1 MHALQLHSLCRLLK
15 PEDQQQVLEYERV
28 RRSVDLQIIRENQE
42 KLSGGRSTAEHHHTE
57 GALDLTS
64 AAAVKSKHLVQL
76 LEGRPHQAKGG
87 AAEAAKLAA
96 RAVSQH
102 KLYRLVQAAASLAA
116 CCVYLAETYSY
127 NSSSSRAPSAA
138 VAVEAAVLACF
149 LLAAAVELL
158 AAKHRAGHCFS
169 LYRLADV
176 AAIAA
181 SAVFLRYNSSSS
193 SSSKNRA
200 LLLGFAHAP
209 RLALRLLALHDG
221 LGATAI
227 ATSPLARRHSLHH
240 RCEYTLHHH
249 DCEPLTSSS
258 LLPAACL
265 DT

>member
-1 MHALQLHSLCRLLK
+1 MRQKAASLKHAFFTTYTLHRLLP

-28 RRSVDLQIIRENQE
+28 RRSVDLQIIQENRD
-42 KLSGGRSTAEHHHTE
+42 KLSGGRSTAAQHHHTE
-57 GALDLTS
+57 DAMDLTS

-87 AAEAAKLAA
+87 SAETAKLAA

-102 KLYRLVQAAASLAA
+102 KLYRLVQAAASLAG
-116 CCVYLAETYSY
+116 CCVYVAETYR
-127 NSSSSRAPSAA
+127 SSSSSSSAA
-138 VAVEAAVLACF
+138 VAIEAAVLAYF

-158 AAKHRAGHCFS
+158 AAEHRAARCCS
-169 LYRLADV
+169 LHRLVDA

-181 SAVFLRYNSSSS
+181 SAVFLSYNNSSSS
-193 SSSKNRA
+193 GKDSA

-221 LGATAI
+221 LGAAAI

-240 RCEYTLHHH
+240 R
-249 DCEPLTSSS
+249 
-258 LLPAACL
+258 
-265 DT
+265 

>member
-1 MHALQLHSLCRLLK
+1 VFSATYTALYRLL
-15 PEDQQQVLEYERV
+15 PAEDQQQVLEYERV
-28 RRSVDLQIIRENQE
+28 RRSVDLQIIQENRD

-57 GALDLTS
+57 DTLDLTS

-102 KLYRLVQAAASLAA
+102 KLYRLVQAAASLAG
-116 CCVYLAETYSY
+116 CCVYVAETYR
-127 NSSSSRAPSAA
+127 SSSRSSAA
-138 VAVEAAVLACF
+138 VAIEAAVLACF

-158 AAKHRAGHCFS
+158 AAEHRAGHCYS
-169 LYRLADV
+169 LHRLADA

-181 SAVFLRYNSSSS
+181 SAVFLSYNNSSSKES
-193 SSSKNRA
+193 A

-221 LGATAI
+221 LGAAAI

-240 RCEYTLHHH
+240 RYEHTPHSNHY
-249 DCEPLTSSS
+249 
-258 LLPAACL
+258 
-265 DT
+265 